1 MKSINADPGSH
12 KALADELLLRTLQR
26 AHEGTL
32 KRGEAQSVHELMQAY
47 RVWSE
52 ASQWHE
58 TVAVAKEITALAREL
73 EAREREIPD
82 IIERVKSG
90 VREAVKGAIAETTS
104 TDLAKTALEKKNRT
118 TRRRAPRSR

>member
-12 KALADELLLRTLQR
+12 KALADGLLLRTLQR
-26 AHEGTL
+26 AYEGTL

-52 ASQWHE
+52 VSRRNE
-58 TVAVAKEITALAREL
+58 TVAAAKEIAALAREL

-82 IIERVKSG
+82 IIERMKAG
-90 VREAVKGAIAETTS
+90 VREAVKGAISETMSTELAETE
-104 TDLAKTALEKKNRT
+104 LEKENR

>member
-1 MKSINADPGSH
+1 
-12 KALADELLLRTLQR
+12 
-26 AHEGTL
+26 
-32 KRGEAQSVHELMQAY
+32 MQAY

-82 IIERVKSG
+82 IIERMKAG
-90 VREAVKGAIAETTS
+90 VREAVKGAITETKS
-104 TDLAKTALEKKNRT
+104 TELAKTALEKKNRT